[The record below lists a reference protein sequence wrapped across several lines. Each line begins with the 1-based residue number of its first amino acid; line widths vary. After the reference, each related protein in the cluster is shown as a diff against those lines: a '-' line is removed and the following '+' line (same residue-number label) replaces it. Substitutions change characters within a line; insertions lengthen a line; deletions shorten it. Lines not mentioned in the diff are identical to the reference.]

1 MIAFLYL
8 LREVADDP
16 TRSQGIMFEK
26 RLRRVSERAARTWA
40 ALSAA

>member
-16 TRSQGIMFEK
+16 IRSQGITFEQ
-26 RLRRVSERAARTWA
+26 RLRRVSERAPERGRR
-40 ALSAA
+40 